1 MQSHIQE
8 NVNSSLFTATTALT
22 RDLVNTRAVA
32 SQRPGAVPINSTVRS
47 TTPASTV
54 RMSAAQDNQGS
65 NMLQNIA
72 SNFNQSF
79 GKMMKD
85 IAQP

>member
-1 MQSHIQE
+1 
-8 NVNSSLFTATTALT
+8 
-22 RDLVNTRAVA
+22 
-32 SQRPGAVPINSTVRS
+32 
-47 TTPASTV
+47 
-54 RMSAAQDNQGS
+54 MSAAQDNQGS